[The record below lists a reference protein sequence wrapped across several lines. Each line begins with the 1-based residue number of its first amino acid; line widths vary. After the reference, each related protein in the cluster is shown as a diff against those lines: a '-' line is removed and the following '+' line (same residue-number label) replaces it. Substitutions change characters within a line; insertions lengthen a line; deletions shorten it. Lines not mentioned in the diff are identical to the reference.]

1 MATMLIN
8 PPDLA
13 PPRGFSHGAIG
24 SGRLLHVSGQTGTD
38 QAGKMVSGDIVT
50 QFDRA
55 LGNVLR
61 VVQAAGGKPEDIVK
75 INLLITNRQEYMA
88 KARDIGAAYRKH
100 LGRYFPAMTLAEVKG
115 LFEEAAKVEIEAMA
129 MVP

>member
-1 MATMLIN
+1 MAATLIN

-24 SGRLLHVSGQTGTD
+24 SGRLLQVSGQTGTD
-38 QAGKMVSGDIVT
+38 QAGKMVSDDIVA

-61 VVQAAGGKPEDIVK
+61 VVQAAGGAPEDIVK

>member
-1 MATMLIN
+1 MATTLIN
-8 PPDLA
+8 PPELA

-24 SGRLLHVSGQTGTD
+24 SGRLLHVAGQTGTD
-38 QAGKMVSGDIVT
+38 QTGKMLSDDIAA
-50 QFDRA
+50 QFDQA

>member
-1 MATMLIN
+1 MATTLIN
-8 PPDLA
+8 PSELA

-38 QAGKMVSGDIVT
+38 QTGQMVSDDIVA

-88 KARDIGAAYRKH
+88 SARDIGAAYRKH